1 MKTRLFCY
9 LLVMQL
15 MASATLRA
23 AEIAVAAA
31 ADLKFALDEIVADFQ
46 KAHTNDT
53 IKVTYGASGNLSSQI
68 ENGAP
73 FDVFLSADVQL
84 PKRLIEKK
92 LAVEDSL
99 FPYAIGH
106 VVLWVRNESPLDVS
120 KRGSEALL
128 DPSVRKIAIANPQHA
143 PYGRAAEAA
152 LKSLGIYDKIAD
164 KLVFGENVSQTAQFV
179 QSGAADAGL
188 IALSLAISPKMKNAG
203 RYWEVP
209 ANAYPKLEQA
219 GVILS
224 RTQSLE
230 FARALRDAVTGT
242 HGKEVLRRYG
252 FVIPND

>member
-1 MKTRLFCY
+1 MKQVLIAFLLFGA
-9 LLVMQL
+9 L
-15 MASATLRA
+15 TTRA
-23 AEIAVAAA
+23 AEITVAAA
-31 ADLKFALDEIVADFQ
+31 ADLKFALDEIVSDLQ

-53 IKVTYGASGNLSSQI
+53 IKVTYGASGNLASQI

-73 FDVFLSADVQL
+73 FDIFFSADVQF

-92 LAVEDSL
+92 LADEKDL

-106 VVLWVRNESPLDVS
+106 VVLWVRNESPLDVQ
-120 KRGSEALL
+120 KRGIEALL

-152 LKSLGIYDKIAD
+152 LKSLGVYDKIAD
-164 KLVFGENVSQTAQFV
+164 KLVLGENVSQTAQFV

-188 IALSLAISPKMKNAG
+188 IALSLARSPKMREEG

-224 RTQSLE
+224 RTLSRELAQ
-230 FARALRDAVTGT
+230 ALREAVTNS
-242 HGKEVLRRYG
+242 HGKDILRRYG
-252 FVIPND
+252 FVIPE